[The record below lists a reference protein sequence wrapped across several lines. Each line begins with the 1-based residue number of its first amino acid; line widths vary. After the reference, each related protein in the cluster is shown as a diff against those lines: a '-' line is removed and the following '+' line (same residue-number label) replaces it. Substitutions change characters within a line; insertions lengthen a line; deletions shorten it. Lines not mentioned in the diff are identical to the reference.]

1 MSSNAIMSV
10 CLTVTICVIVI
21 CLCISSCFHNKY
33 VYGTYVSNK
42 KEPSDNSTSLFR
54 TWSYTCT
61 LPENSTAE
69 ERVKVLKDILT
80 ACSENG
86 FTTSFFS
93 INGTPVSKEDI
104 ENLILKE
111 ESDNASV

>member
-1 MSSNAIMSV
+1 MSSDAIISI

-21 CLCISSCFHNKY
+21 CLCINSCFYNKY
-33 VYGTYVSNK
+33 FYGSSASDE
-42 KEPSDNSTSLFR
+42 KEPVDNSTSLFK

-69 ERVKVLKDILT
+69 ERAKVLKDILT

-86 FTTSFFS
+86 FTTSFS

-104 ENLILKE
+104 ENLSLGE
-111 ESDNASV
+111 ESNNASV

>member
-10 CLTVTICVIVI
+10 CLTVTICVMVI

-33 VYGTYVSNK
+33 LYGTCVSNK
-42 KEPSDNSTSLFR
+42 KEPLDDSTSLFK

-69 ERVKVLKDILT
+69 ERVKVLKEILT
-80 ACSENG
+80 ACNANG
-86 FTTSFFS
+86 FTTSFS
-93 INGTPVSKEDI
+93 LNGTPVSKEDI

-111 ESDNASV
+111 ESDNARV